1 MKRHYSVKGIFI
13 VLIVGLALAVGCA
26 NSPSTTAPAGT
37 TAVTAV
43 QNIDTQKAFDLIQKN
58 RDNPEFV
65 ILDVRTP
72 DEFRGGHIPKAIN
85 IDVNSADFR
94 SEIGKLDRNKAYLVY
109 CRSGVRSAQA
119 SEIMSELGFKNIFNL
134 LQGYNQWVAGGY
146 PTE

>member
-1 MKRHYSVKGIFI
+1 MVRGIFI
-13 VLIVGLALAVGCA
+13 VLIVSLALAVGCA
-26 NSPSTTAPAGT
+26 NSPSTTLPAGT

-85 IDVNSADFR
+85 IDLYSADFR
-94 SEIGKLDRNKAYLVY
+94 SEIGKLDKNKKYLVY

-119 SEIMSELGFKNIFNL
+119 SEIMRELGFKNIFNL
-134 LQGYNQWVAGGY
+134 LQGFNQWVASGY